1 MSKYFANR
9 SSVCNL
15 IAAILMI
22 VLLVLQFF
30 PFWQYGEA
38 QEHSASIQGYIWFP
52 SHHTDLEKYFAAET
66 GSAFEI
72 NSILSMPIL
81 VLLTGIIGA
90 IVCLIKAD
98 EFWVGILPVACGA
111 SGLWGFLTKV
121 VYRMGTNWQ
130 LHAAVCVALI
140 LVGTAGIYLGIKD
153 RKSL

>member
-22 VLLVLQFF
+22 VLLVLQFL

-38 QEHSASIQGYIWFP
+38 QEHAVSFQGYIWFP
-52 SHHTDLEKYFAAET
+52 TNHAELETSFKEATDSNYLV
-66 GSAFEI
+66 
-72 NSILSMPIL
+72 NSILPMALL
-81 VLLTGIIGA
+81 VLFVGAIGA
-90 IVCLIKAD
+90 VLCVMKSD
-98 EFWVGILPVACGA
+98 EPWVGVFPVACGA
-111 SGLWGFLTKV
+111 AGLWGFLTKV

-140 LVGTAGIYLGIKD
+140 LVGAAGIYLGIKD
-153 RKSL
+153 QKSL